1 MRDETPIPETPTP
14 AKKLPQAFVDN
25 MIKPGEQRNP
35 LGRPPGVKNA
45 SSKVLA
51 KLSQIWGRAEAPDD
65 WFGPALALVKK
76 AGMTIDELIMLR
88 VKWCLATN
96 TKYQNPALYKEERDR
111 REGKIPLR
119 VLTKPGDDGDV
130 DDFEQLTNE
139 ELKAYVDDMDRRA
152 RLVAARE
159 ESKRSTEQ
167 PQLAEDN
174 GGPTT
179 GE

>member
-1 MRDETPIPETPTP
+1 MPDKTPKPEISAP

-51 KLSQIWGRAEAPDD
+51 KLSQIWGRAEAPDT
-65 WFGPALALVKK
+65 WFTDGLATMKK
-76 AGMTIDELIMLR
+76 AGMTVDELIMLR
-88 VKWCLATN
+88 VKYCLAAN
-96 TKYQNPALYKEERDR
+96 IKYQNPALYKEERDR

-130 DDFEQLTNE
+130 DNFEQLSQE
-139 ELKAYVDDMDRRA
+139 ELRAYMEDMDRRA
-152 RLVAARE
+152 QLAAARE
-159 ESKRSTEQ
+159 EAKKTTEQ
-167 PQLAEDN
+167 PLLAEDN

>member
-1 MRDETPIPETPTP
+1 MRDETPKLETPTP

-51 KLSQIWGRAEAPDD
+51 KLSQIWGRAEAPDT
-65 WFGPALALVKK
+65 WFTDGLATMKK
-76 AGMTIDELIMLR
+76 AGMTVDELIMLR
-88 VKWCLATN
+88 VKYCLAAN
-96 TKYQNPALYKEERDR
+96 IKYQNPALYKEERDR

-119 VLTKPGDDGDV
+119 VLTKPGDDGDG
-130 DDFEQLTNE
+130 DDFEEMNNE
-139 ELKAYVDDMDRRA
+139 QLKAYLNDLDRRA
-152 RLVAARE
+152 RLAAARE
-159 ESKRSTEQ
+159 ESKKTTEQ
-167 PQLAEDN
+167 PTLAEDN

-179 GE
+179 GK